1 LNDILCLR
9 SNKTDALPKK
19 GGGRGSSSA
28 ESNTVQA
35 LRKKAV
41 TGKGPFD
48 VDRTIPLLPA
58 AANSLD
64 EAIRKMSALEPVM
77 AARIDRHGRLR
88 IRYDASIV
96 GIRDIERLLDESG
109 VGRPSGTGW
118 RFKSA
123 WYRFLDG
130 NARSNALSKG
140 GACCSRP
147 PTLWS
152 GDRNIDP
159 KE

>member
-1 LNDILCLR
+1 MR
-9 SNKTDALPKK
+9 ET
-19 GGGRGSSSA
+19 
-28 ESNTVQA
+28 
-35 LRKKAV
+35 RKKV
-41 TGKGPFD
+41 KPGKGPFD

-58 AANSLD
+58 AANALE
-64 EAIRKMSALEPVM
+64 EALLKMSAIEPVTD
-77 AARIDRHGRLR
+77 ARVDHRGQLR

-109 VGRPSGTGW
+109 VGRPSSTGW

-152 GDRNIDP
+152 GDRNVDP
-159 KE
+159 KK

>member
-1 LNDILCLR
+1 MD
-9 SNKTDALPKK
+9 KA
-19 GGGRGSSSA
+19 
-28 ESNTVQA
+28 QA
-35 LRKKAV
+35 NMKV
-41 TGKGPFD
+41 SKGPFD

-58 AANSLD
+58 AP
-64 EAIRKMSALEPVM
+64 ERIEKAIHKISVLEPVTDVH
-77 AARIDRHGRLR
+77 IDRRGQLR
-88 IRYDASIV
+88 IRYDASVV

-109 VGRPSGTGW
+109 VGRPSNVGW
-118 RFKSA
+118 RFKLA

-152 GDRNIDP
+152 GDRNVDR
-159 KE
+159 KD